1 MGVLGVGSIQHTGR
15 FKSERGRGRMGGGE
29 GVKKR
34 KKEHNFN
41 NHRITIIFIPIYLLL
56 FNI

>member
-29 GVKKR
+29 GGGGEQGSRDDLYVK
-34 KKEHNFN
+34 
-41 NHRITIIFIPIYLLL
+41 
-56 FNI
+56 